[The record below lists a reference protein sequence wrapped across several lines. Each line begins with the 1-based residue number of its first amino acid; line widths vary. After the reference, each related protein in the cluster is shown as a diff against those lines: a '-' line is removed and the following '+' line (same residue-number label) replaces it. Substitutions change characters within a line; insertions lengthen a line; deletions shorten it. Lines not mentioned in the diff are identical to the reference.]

1 MAIMTTPERRETPRR
16 DSFLLS
22 ALTGIGEN
30 ALAQRLPRPI
40 IRDATLVDQ
49 HIREGRFQR
58 SLALVAGLSA
68 LLGGMEVTQQHYQG
82 SYGQRIMYS
91 PVFISPFLLL
101 AGVWGAFNRRVART
115 LLPASSLLL
124 LGDGVIGF
132 IFHIRGI
139 ARKPGGWRIP
149 VFNITMGPPLFAP
162 LLLGIGGFLGLIAT
176 FLRRE
181 DDPGVDV
188 ASKKAP
194 TSPGSRQWQRFVP
207 RGLRG
212 ETLKIEHEI
221 REGRFQ
227 RLLAGATAVS
237 AALNGMESLYS
248 HYKNNFRYRSQWTP
262 ILLSPIIAVTGVWA
276 IFSRRVAHTFLP
288 FVSALAALDGALGFI
303 LHARGI
309 ARRPGGMKTPA
320 YNFLYGPPIFAPLL
334 FAATGFLGLLA
345 SLLRRENS

>member
-1 MAIMTTPERRETPRR
+1 MTPQRRATQRS
-16 DSFLLS
+16 DTSLLR
-22 ALTGIGEN
+22 ALTGVAEN
-30 ALAQRLPRPI
+30 ALVGRVPRTI

-58 SLALVAGLSA
+58 SLALIAGLSA
-68 LLGGMEVTQQHYQG
+68 LLGGLEVTQQHYQG

-124 LGDGVIGF
+124 LGDGIVGF
-132 IFHIRGI
+132 IYHIRGV

-149 VFNITMGPPLFAP
+149 VFNVTMGPPLFAP

-181 DDPGVDV
+181 DDPGVDRS
-188 ASKKAP
+188 ARKAP
-194 TSPGSRQWQRFVP
+194 TRHRRWRFVP
-207 RGLRG
+207 RGLRA
-212 ETLKIEHEI
+212 ETLKLEHEI

-227 RLLAGATAVS
+227 KMLAGATAVS
-237 AALNGMESLYS
+237 AGLNGMESLYS
-248 HYKNNFRYRSQWTP
+248 HYKNDFKYKSQWTP
-262 ILLSPIIAVTGVWA
+262 VLLSPVIMVAGVWA
-276 IFSRRVAHTFLP
+276 IFSRRVARTLLP
-288 FVSALAALDGALGFI
+288 FVSLLAALDGAVGFWF
-303 LHARGI
+303 HARGI
-309 ARRPGGMKTPA
+309 ARRPGGLKTPA

-345 SLLRRENS
+345 SLLRREKR